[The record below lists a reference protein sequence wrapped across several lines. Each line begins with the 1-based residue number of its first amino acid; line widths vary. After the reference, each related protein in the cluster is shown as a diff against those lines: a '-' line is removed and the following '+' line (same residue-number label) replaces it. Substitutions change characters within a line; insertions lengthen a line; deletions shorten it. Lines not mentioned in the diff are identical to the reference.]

1 MTLDNEKDLKE
12 VSNGDKELE
21 KVAKKIVTLSR
32 EEELAGIYI
41 KEDQDEWIRDRY
53 KEEGLK
59 MGREEGIKLGIK
71 EGIRETAKKLLKSN
85 VDISIISSAT
95 GLSLEDIEKLK

>member
-1 MTLDNEKDLKE
+1 M
-12 VSNGDKELE
+12 
-21 KVAKKIVTLSR
+21 TLSR

-59 MGREEGIKLGIK
+59 MGREQGIKEGHEKGIK
-71 EGIRETAKKLLKSN
+71 EGIKETARNLLKAN

-95 GLSLEDIEKLK
+95 GLSINEIEKLK